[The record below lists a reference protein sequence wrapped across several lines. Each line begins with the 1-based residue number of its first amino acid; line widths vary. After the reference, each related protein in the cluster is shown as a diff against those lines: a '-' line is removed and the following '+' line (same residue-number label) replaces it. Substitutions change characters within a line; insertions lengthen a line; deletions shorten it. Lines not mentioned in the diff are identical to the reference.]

1 MPAYKIMIMGA
12 SYGSLLASKMLF
24 GGHSVHLICLPAEA
38 DLINAEGFRVR
49 LPVKGRKDQIELDSR
64 KLPGKVTAGGAAGV
78 NPKDYDLIGLAMQ
91 EPQYRSPGVRELLDA
106 VATSRVPCMSIMNMP
121 PLPYVKRIPG
131 LDYDALKPA
140 YTDPTVWDN
149 FDPGALTLCSP
160 DPQAIRPP
168 EEKVNV
174 LQVTLPTN
182 FKVAKS
188 RVPTMSIMNM
198 PPLPYVKRIP
208 GLDYEALKPAYT
220 DPTVWDNFDPA
231 LLTLCSPDPQ
241 AIRPPDEKVNVLMV
255 TLPTNFKVAKFDNEK
270 GNTILRQLEQEID
283 AVRYDPGDGAKI
295 ELPVKLRVHD
305 SIFVPLAKWSMLLA
319 GNYRCVT
326 EDGMRTA
333 QEAVHSDI
341 ETSRSVYNFVFDLC
355 VKLGASPADLV
366 PFEKYAAA
374 AQSLVRPASAA
385 RALQNGV
392 PNIER
397 ADKLVQLIA
406 KQKGLSHPAIDAQ
419 VALVDRRLDQNR
431 KKAAA

>member
-1 MPAYKIMIMGA
+1 VPYNILILGA
-12 SYGSLLASKMLF
+12 AYGSLLASKMLF
-24 GGHSVHLICLPAEA
+24 GGHYVNHVCLPAEA

-49 LPVKGRKDQIELDSR
+49 LPVKGRKDPVVLDTR
-64 KLPGKVTAGGAAGV
+64 NLPGKVSASAPKEV

-106 VATSRVPCMSIMNMP
+106 
-121 PLPYVKRIPG
+121 
-131 LDYDALKPA
+131 
-140 YTDPTVWDN
+140 
-149 FDPGALTLCSP
+149 
-160 DPQAIRPP
+160 
-168 EEKVNV
+168 
-174 LQVTLPTN
+174 
-182 FKVAKS
+182 VAKS

-220 DPTVWDNFDPA
+220 DASVWDNFDPA
-231 LLTLCSPDPQ
+231 SLTLCSPDPQ

-270 GNTILRQLEQEID
+270 GNAILRQLEQEID
-283 AVRYDPGDGAKI
+283 AIRFDPGDGTKI

-305 SIFVPLAKWSMLLA
+305 SLFVPLAKWSMLLA

-326 EDGMRTA
+326 KDGMRTA

-355 VKLGASPADLV
+355 VKLGARPEDLV

-374 AQSLVRPASAA
+374 AQSLTRPASAA

-419 VALVDRRLDQNR
+419 VALVDQRLEQNR

>member
-1 MPAYKIMIMGA
+1 MAMPYNIMIMGA
-12 SYGSLLASKMLF
+12 SYGSLLASKILF

-49 LPVKGRKDQIELDSR
+49 LPIRGRAEPVELDSR
-64 KLPGKVTAGGAAGV
+64 KLPGKVTAGGADSV
-78 NPKDYDLIGLAMQ
+78 DPKDFDLIGLAMQ

-106 VATSRVPCMSIMNMP
+106 VAKSRVPCMSIMNMP
-121 PLPYVKRIPG
+121 PLPYMRRLPG
-131 LDYDALKPA
+131 IDAESLKPA

-149 FDPGALTLCSP
+149 FDPGCLTLCSP

-182 FKVAKS
+182 FKVAK
-188 RVPTMSIMNM
+188 
-198 PPLPYVKRIP
+198 
-208 GLDYEALKPAYT
+208 
-220 DPTVWDNFDPA
+220 
-231 LLTLCSPDPQ
+231 
-241 AIRPPDEKVNVLMV
+241 
-255 TLPTNFKVAKFDNEK
+255 FDNPQSTE
-270 GNTILRQLEQEID
+270 ILRQLEREID
-283 AVRYDPGDGAKI
+283 AVRYDVGGGEKI

-305 SIFVPLAKWSMLLA
+305 SLYVPLAKWAMLLA

-326 EDGMRTA
+326 KDGMRTA

-341 ETSRSVYNFVFDLC
+341 ETSRSVYNFVNDLV
-355 VKLGASPADLV
+355 VKLGADPKDLV

-374 AQSLVRPASAA
+374 AQSLTRPASAA
-385 RALQNGV
+385 RALQNGA

-419 VALVDRRLDQNR
+419 VALVDSRIEANR

>member
-1 MPAYKIMIMGA
+1 MATNYNILIMGA
-12 SYGSLLASKMLF
+12 SYGSLLASKMMF
-24 GGHSVHLICLPAEA
+24 GGHNVTLVCLPAEA

-49 LPVKGRKDQIELDSR
+49 LPVKGRKDPVEIDSR
-64 KLPGKVTAGGAAGV
+64 KLPGKVRAAGTADV

-106 VATSRVPCMSIMNMP
+106 VAKSRVPCMSIMNMP

-140 YTDPTVWDN
+140 YTDPTVWDS
-149 FDPGALTLCSP
+149 FDPATLTLCSP

-182 FKVAKS
+182 FKVAK
-188 RVPTMSIMNM
+188 
-198 PPLPYVKRIP
+198 
-208 GLDYEALKPAYT
+208 
-220 DPTVWDNFDPA
+220 FDDDKHNEIIRKLQA
-231 LLTLCSPDPQ
+231 DIE
-241 AIRPPDEKVNVLMV
+241 AIR
-255 TLPTNFKVAKFDNEK
+255 FDTPE
-270 GNTILRQLEQEID
+270 G
-283 AVRYDPGDGAKI
+283 KI
-295 ELPVKLRVHD
+295 ELPVKLKLHD

-319 GNYRCVT
+319 GNYRT
-326 EDGMRTA
+326 ITKDGMRTA
-333 QEAVHSDI
+333 QEAVHTDI
-341 ETSRSVYNFVFDLC
+341 EESKSVYNFVFDLC
-355 VKLGASPADLV
+355 VKLGAAPSDLV

-374 AQSLVRPASAA
+374 AQSLSRPASAA
-385 RALQNGV
+385 RALQNGA

-406 KQKGLSHPAIDAQ
+406 RQKGMSHPAIDAQ
-419 VALVDRRLDQNR
+419 VALVDARLEINR